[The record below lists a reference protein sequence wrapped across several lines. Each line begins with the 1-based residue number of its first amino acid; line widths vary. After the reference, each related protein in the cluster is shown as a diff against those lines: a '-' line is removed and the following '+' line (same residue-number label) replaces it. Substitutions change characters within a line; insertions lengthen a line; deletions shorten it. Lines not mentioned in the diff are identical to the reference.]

1 MPAALYRVTHLLA
14 DLGWVYL
21 DLGLSCLGSTAA
33 AVQPNGLWN
42 IPNRSQP
49 NPGLRGDG
57 SPCTLSTEV
66 GLTSPTLLER
76 TVLITFTFRQ
86 IRAALSS
93 GKAWEGKA
101 ICRRKTGDTVRL
113 DTKIIPSVNWG
124 GGRVG
129 DSGGKGERWGG
140 KTGVE
145 GKVGQCFF
153 FASKPHLQG
162 DSSAL
167 RSGLG

>member
-1 MPAALYRVTHLLA
+1 M
-14 DLGWVYL
+14 GSL
-21 DLGLSCLGSTAA
+21 DLGCSTVLLGQHRSCSTAY
-33 AVQPNGLWN
+33 GLWN

-66 GLTSPTLLER
+66 GLRSPTLLER

-145 GKVGQCFF
+145 GKVGQCCFF
-153 FASKPHLQG
+153 CFKASSTG
-162 DSSAL
+162 
-167 RSGLG
+167 